1 MCSQHAVGL
10 FLLGGAVFHTV
21 SLLSS
26 SFVEEEHQTWYFLT
40 VTVCLLIGLE
50 HWRQSVLKTSD
61 IPPTSVTPQDA
72 TGRQETRLSVGDT
85 AYREIS
91 TRHRGMTEE
100 RRIHVDDRRET
111 HAGDATG
118 EGVVVCLCSLA
129 GVLVSCR
136 IARTWNQTG
145 DKWSHLPDIGD
156 WLVR

>member
-1 MCSQHAVGL
+1 M
-10 FLLGGAVFHTV
+10 
-21 SLLSS
+21 
-26 SFVEEEHQTWYFLT
+26 
-40 VTVCLLIGLE
+40 
-50 HWRQSVLKTSD
+50 KTSD
-61 IPPTSVTPQDA
+61 IPPTSVMPQDA

-91 TRHRGMTEE
+91 TRHRGTTEE